1 MTTLLL
7 SHETF
12 ADHAPPAGHPERPDR
27 IVAVNELLQRDEFD
41 SLKREDAPVGNRSDV
56 LRAHPE
62 DYVEMIEQASPEEGL
77 VQLDGD
83 TYMGPQSL
91 KVTMRAIGAMT
102 RAVDEVVARNVHN
115 AFCAV
120 RPPGHHA
127 EKTKPMGFCIY
138 NIVAIAAH
146 YARAE
151 LGLERVAVVDFDVHH
166 GNGTQDIFWATRDLM
181 YASTHQ
187 MPLFPG
193 TGARGE
199 TGVGNIHNAPLSS
212 GADGEDFKQAFSQVV
227 FPALD
232 DFRPDLILV
241 SAGFDAHR
249 NDPLAT
255 VNLVE
260 EDFGW
265 ATLKLMDYADKYS
278 QGRLVS
284 VLEGGYDLDGLT
296 GSVSAHVTA
305 LMQAD

>member
-12 ADHAPPAGHPERPDR
+12 ADHAPPEGHPERPDR
-27 IVAVNELLQRDEFD
+27 IRVVNALLEGEGF
-41 SLKREDAPVGNRSDV
+41 SALKREGAPIGERAHV

-62 DYVEMIEQASPEEGL
+62 DYVEMIEQASPHEGL
-77 VQLDGD
+77 VQLDAD

-91 KVTMRAIGAMT
+91 KIVMRAVGAMT
-102 RAVDEVVARNVHN
+102 RAIDEVVAGNVHN

-127 EKTKPMGFCIY
+127 EKTRPMGFCIY
-138 NIVAIAAH
+138 NIVATAAH
-146 YARAE
+146 YARTE

-166 GNGTQDIFWATRDLM
+166 GNGTQDIFWQTRDLM

-187 MPLFPG
+187 MPLYPG
-193 TGARGE
+193 TGAQSE

-212 GADGEDFKQAFSQVV
+212 GAEGEDFKQALNQVV

-249 NDPLAT
+249 NDPLAGL
-255 VNLVE
+255 NLVE

-265 ATLKLMDYADKYS
+265 ATMKLMDYADKYCA
-278 QGRLVS
+278 GRLVS

-296 GSVSAHVTA
+296 GSVSAHVKA
-305 LMQAD
+305 LMQAG